1 MLHLPIVASHSP
13 LHTHPPNPPRELTCV
28 VVEDQGLFLEMLG
41 EMLNMRGGIRVL
53 AGALTVA
60 DGKTAC
66 KKHNPDLLILD
77 LDLPDG
83 DGLEVAKFLI
93 KKNPVTRVIIVSG
106 HIDEFICPPWLRKNL
121 QATISKN
128 AAFSHLREELDEML
142 DVKHVRTRRQK
153 TSASEKK
160 PLTARE
166 AEIFALV
173 GEGFTT
179 KEIAVRLFL
188 SEHTIK
194 THRKHIARKLG
205 TIGLEMVQRASA
217 RRRAFLP
224 SEGGRS

>member
-1 MLHLPIVASHSP
+1 MQ
-13 LHTHPPNPPRELTCV
+13 HTRDAPPRELTCV

-41 EMLNMRGGIRVL
+41 EMLNMRGGVRVL

-60 DGKTAC
+60 DGKAAC
-66 KKHNPDLLILD
+66 KRHRPDLLILD

-83 DGLEVAKFLI
+83 DGIEVAKFLI
-93 KKNPVTRVIIVSG
+93 EENPESLVIIVSG
-106 HIDEFICPPWLRKNL
+106 HIDEFICPSWLRKNL

-128 AAFSHLREELDEML
+128 SAFSHLREELDEIL
-142 DVKHVRTRRQK
+142 AVKQVRFRRHGTREAV
-153 TSASEKK
+153 TEEG
-160 PLTARE
+160 PLTPRE

-173 GEGFTT
+173 GEGFST
-179 KEIAVRLFL
+179 KEIALRLFR

-217 RRRAFLP
+217 RQRAFHP
-224 SEGGRS
+224 YGTGQD

>member
-1 MLHLPIVASHSP
+1 MS
-13 LHTHPPNPPRELTCV
+13 PPRELTCV

-60 DGKTAC
+60 DGKAAC

-93 KKNPVTRVIIVSG
+93 KKSPATRVIIVSG
-106 HIDEFICPPWLRKNL
+106 HIDEFICPPWLRRNL

-142 DVKHVRTRRQK
+142 DAKHVRTPQRK
-153 TSASEKK
+153 AWASAKK

-173 GEGFTT
+173 GEGFAT
-179 KEIAVRLFL
+179 KEIAARLCL
-188 SEHTIK
+188 SQHTIK

-224 SEGGRS
+224 SGGGRS

>member
-1 MLHLPIVASHSP
+1 MSSQPRQ
-13 LHTHPPNPPRELTCV
+13 HTRPANPPRELTCV

-60 DGKTAC
+60 DGKAAC
-66 KKHNPDLLILD
+66 KKHKPDLLILD

-83 DGLEVAKFLI
+83 DGLEVAGFLI
-93 KKNPVTRVIIVSG
+93 KNSPATRVIVVSG
-106 HIDEFICPPWLRKNL
+106 HIDEFICPPWLRTNL

-142 DVKHVRTRRQK
+142 AARLVRPPRRN
-153 TSASEKK
+153 TLAWAKK

-166 AEIFALV
+166 AEIFALI
-173 GEGFTT
+173 GEGFAT
-179 KEIAVRLFL
+179 KEIAARLCL
-188 SEHTIK
+188 SQHTIK

-217 RRRAFLP
+217 RRGAFLT
-224 SEGGRS
+224 SESGRS